1 MQMSREEQHAK
12 KALEIARKMKEQ
24 GLPEESIIE
33 ITGLTTE
40 ELSNLV

>member
-1 MQMSREEQHAK
+1 MQTSREEQHAK

-24 GLPEESIIE
+24 GLSEESIIE